1 MNLTN
6 ASQSMIKLLGVAG
19 AASLA
24 VLVSLPGFAQTT
36 LTPGEQRVQEA
47 EGIGGPNTTPETDPN
62 APTVTPHTDPGMT
75 NQPTIREMTPEEM
88 RQPGISRS
96 DRSGNAV
103 DENAGPSAVE
113 GQGTPGPSESP
124 SGSPS
129 VPGVSVYDDPSEVP
143 SQGTSNPQDMQDT
156 QNGVGGPSAVPSES
170 FPGPSESPSGSPSVP
185 GTSVYD
191 DPNQNQ
197 PSQDARNN
205 SDRLDPNR
213 PETERMDGP
222 SAVPGEGV
230 PGPSESPSG
239 SPSVPGTSEYDD
251 PGMTPGS

>member
-1 MNLTN
+1 
-6 ASQSMIKLLGVAG
+6 MIKLLGVAG
-19 AASLA
+19 AATIA
-24 VLVSLPGFAQTT
+24 ALVSLPGLAQTM

-47 EGIGGPNTTPETDPN
+47 STTPETDPN
-62 APTVTPHTDPGMT
+62 APTVTPYTDPGMT
-75 NQPTIREMTPEEM
+75 NQPTIQEMTPEEM
-88 RQPGISRS
+88 RQPGISRY
-96 DRSGNAV
+96 DRNDNAV
-103 DENAGPSAVE
+103 DENVGPSAVE
-113 GQGTPGPSESP
+113 GQGIPGPSETP

-129 VPGVSVYDDPSEVP
+129 VPGVSVYDDPNEVP
-143 SQGTSNPQDMQDT
+143 AQGAFNAPEMQDNAPEMQDA
-156 QNGVGGPSAVPSES
+156 QNGVGGPSAVPTES

-213 PETERMDGP
+213 PEMQRMDSGTERMDGP